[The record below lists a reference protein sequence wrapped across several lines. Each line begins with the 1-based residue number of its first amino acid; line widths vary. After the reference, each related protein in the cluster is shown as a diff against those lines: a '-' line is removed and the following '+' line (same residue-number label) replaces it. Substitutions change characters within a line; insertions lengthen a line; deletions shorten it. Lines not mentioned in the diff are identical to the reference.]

1 MTENNDWIQVYSTN
15 TEIDAE
21 LIKQNLENNDIPA
34 NILSQV
40 DSTRQFTVGFLA
52 IVKIFVE
59 KNNYDKAKEIIDAI
73 NNGEFEIN

>member
-21 LIKQNLENNDIPA
+21 LIKQNLEHNDIPA

>member
-73 NNGEFEIN
+73 NNGEFDIN

>member
-1 MTENNDWIQVYSTN
+1 MTENNDWVQVYSTN

>member
-1 MTENNDWIQVYSTN
+1 MTENNDWVQVYSTN

-59 KNNYDKAKEIIDAI
+59 KENYDKAKEIIDAI